1 MTDDGHPPTNGHTN
15 GTGNGRREVTV
26 SDVAAAAKVSKATA
40 ARALGDYGAVSD
52 QVRERVQRA
61 AEELG
66 YRPNALARTMST
78 GRSNTIGIVIGD
90 IENPFF
96 AQATRGAADIAN
108 AAGFDLILSNSDE
121 EAEAEANAI
130 GVQLAKR
137 VDGLLVAPASSANS
151 DNLRVVVDAG
161 RPLVLFD
168 RLADGI
174 AADAVIAANRD
185 GARRLTG
192 LLTGA
197 GHRRIAFLSTLAH
210 DGGYRRGDRLGS
222 SSVAERVAGFT
233 ATLAEA
239 GIAEPEASVR
249 LNARADGIERVATD
263 LITGPDAVTAVV
275 ASDSRIALAV
285 FRAAL
290 AAGLRIP
297 DDLSLVAFDD
307 ADWTGLT
314 TPAITVMSLPIHEI
328 GAEAARL
335 LIRRIRGDGSPFV
348 TKVLDQ
354 RLIERDSVAPP
365 SARKAAVK
373 PGRGTGASS

>member
-1 MTDDGHPPTNGHTN
+1 MSEHGNGHAGN
-15 GTGNGRREVTV
+15 GHAGNGRREVTV

-40 ARALGDYGAVSD
+40 ARALGDYGAVSE
-52 QVRERVQRA
+52 QVRDRVQRA

-78 GRSNTIGIVIGD
+78 GRSNTIGMVVGD

-108 AAGFDLILSNSDE
+108 AAGFDVILSNSDE
-121 EAEAEANAI
+121 ERDAEAKAI

-137 VDGLLVAPASSANS
+137 VDGLLVAPSSSVAT
-151 DNLRVVVDAG
+151 DNLQPIVEAG

-168 RLADGI
+168 RVAEGI
-174 AADAVIAANRD
+174 EADAVIAANRT
-185 GARRLTG
+185 GARQLTS
-192 LLTGA
+192 LLTEA
-197 GHRRIAFLSTLAH
+197 GHRRIAFISTLVH
-210 DGGYRRGDRLGS
+210 PDGYHPGEVLGS
-222 SSVAERVAGFT
+222 SSVAERVDGFT
-233 ATLAEA
+233 AVLREA
-239 GIAEPEASVR
+239 GISNPERAVH
-249 LNARADGIERVATD
+249 LNARAEGVERVATR

-285 FRAAL
+285 FRAAHE
-290 AAGLRIP
+290 AGLRIP
-297 DDLSLVAFDD
+297 DDLSLVGFDD

-314 TPAITVMSLPIHEI
+314 SPGITVMSQPIHEI

-335 LIRRIRGDGSPFV
+335 LIRRIGGDGSPYV

-354 RLIERDSVAPP
+354 RLIPRDSVAPP
-365 SARKAAVK
+365 PA
-373 PGRGTGASS
+373 P

>member
-1 MTDDGHPPTNGHTN
+1 MSNGNGHH
-15 GTGNGRREVTV
+15 GRREVTV
-26 SDVAAAAKVSKATA
+26 SDVAAAAHVSKATA
-40 ARALGDYGAVSD
+40 ARALGDYGAVSE
-52 QVRERVQRA
+52 QVRDRVQRA

-66 YRPNALARTMST
+66 YRHNALARTMST
-78 GRSNTIGIVIGD
+78 GRSNTIGVVVGD

-108 AAGFDLILSNSDE
+108 AAGFDVILSNSDE
-121 EAEAEANAI
+121 EADAEAKAI

-137 VDGLLVAPASSANS
+137 VDGLLVAPASSVATE
-151 DNLRVVVDAG
+151 NLQTVVDAG

-168 RLADGI
+168 RVADGI
-174 AADAVIAANRD
+174 AADAVIAANRT
-185 GARRLTG
+185 GAQQLTG
-192 LLTGA
+192 LLTAA
-197 GHRRIAFLSTLAH
+197 GHRRIAFISTLVH
-210 DGGYRRGDRLGS
+210 SDGYHPGVVLGS
-222 SSVAERVAGFT
+222 SSVAERVSGFT
-233 ATLAEA
+233 ATLADA
-239 GIAEPEASVR
+239 GIANPESFVR
-249 LNARADGIERVATD
+249 LNARTAGIERVATE

-297 DDLSLVAFDD
+297 DDLSLVGFDD

-314 TPAITVMSLPIHEI
+314 SPGITVMSQPIHEI

-335 LIRRIRGDGSPFV
+335 LIRRIHGDGAPHV

-354 RLIERDSVAPP
+354 HLIERQSVAAPP
-365 SARKAAVK
+365 TR
-373 PGRGTGASS
+373 